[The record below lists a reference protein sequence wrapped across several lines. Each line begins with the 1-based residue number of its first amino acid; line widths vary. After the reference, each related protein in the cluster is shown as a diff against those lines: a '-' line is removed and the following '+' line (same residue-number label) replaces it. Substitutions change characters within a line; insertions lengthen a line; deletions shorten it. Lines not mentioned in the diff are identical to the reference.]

1 MAQPAAVDFAL
12 PPPAD
17 PLAAAPRATHRG
29 RASAR
34 RRAQRKLASCL
45 DRLGAW
51 SPFGQAEGA
60 QEEAVGATRGT
71 AAAAAERAMDDREE
85 AGRGEGKDWTEET
98 EDGGAAGRG
107 ASSCEEVRAAQPL
120 QVHGKAWRCA
130 ATFSAPAHAHA
141 PAAAATAVP
150 SPFAKAGRLGAAEL
164 AKPEHEA
171 RLGFRGRGVRVSGWS
186 GGSSDESWHAL
197 EQQAARRAVRPGSGG
212 GRHGHAHGHG
222 HGLLSAHGHGYAQGS
237 GGGGARGGAGEGC
250 WAHSPGSRRVG
261 FGTLACE
268 SREAGEVGEVGTGG
282 TAPTSGE
289 AWVRGSGGNGGQG
302 NAGSMGPPK
311 ARRGAVGRRR
321 GLSARAEARKR
332 SEEVE
337 GRGGEMERGG
347 GERAALH
354 VEGEGRGEGWRE
366 GGGGRAGRDEA
377 VEAGEGSGAGAGGD
391 AVLAAR
397 GAPAADVDG
406 PAGEGN
412 NLEASRWRRRG
423 VRRHRVGVAGEGAG
437 GVLEGGGRERGG
449 GSGEG
454 GLGGGVAA
462 VGSGSSGKGHGTA
475 EGEDRGRESGGAG
488 GMVVGVTGT
497 RQVCGRKRAGREVF
511 RGDGGSDSSDYHAE
525 VEEGGEGDE
534 EEEEQEEEGEEEEE
548 RGTAGAGGWEAGR
561 GGEWGVWGGEVMA
574 EETGWAAEWAG
585 CRMAVRGGGEASE
598 SSEEDGGS
606 GSRGVGQM
614 AVGVGRGTWRWKE
627 GRQLTSSPLPPGVT
641 IVQLRKRRRFSVHA
655 WQGGVGVAVTG
666 GHTSD
671 PAAAPCD
678 TSCASDP
685 LAPSLSLSASASAAI
700 LSDPTILLSDR
711 AAVPPSP
718 SLSDRDRLSDAHPH
732 SELGRSSDA
741 GRHSPVPHLTSP
753 TALPAAAPAGD
764 GAFKGGSSG
773 SSGRQV
779 GSGKHVSRASGEL
792 YYGHSRPAGSSRPTR
807 QQHGPRGAV
816 RPARQQRVEA
826 GRSSSSSRRC
836 SAAARGAQGGAGRCG
851 GRVGNGASGGGGLG
865 VDGWRQRG
873 GVEEGWEEG
882 WQVAVVPGGGGY
894 VSSSS
899 TGIDLPQGA
908 RERWSTAAVSTPRSI
923 VEGEALP
930 LGREWARGGA
940 WAREGPWEQ
949 EQGRAGEERRSGRV
963 GSEGQSGG
971 DSGYGSDVGYGGDG
985 ELGSDVWGGE
995 EDEEDEEDEN
1005 ESGMVLASAA
1015 AVVHAAVHVG
1025 VFTNTHPGTQA
1036 GGVTCGTRSA
1046 MQPTTWPPP
1055 AAAAAAEAALQPC
1068 CFHPADF
1075 QIPPKVDL

>member
-197 EQQAARRAVRPGSGG
+197 EQQAARRAGVGVGEHVVVLARAAGRTALAAGVWDSARWHARVVRQAVGATVAKETQAAWGHPKQGV
-212 GRHGHAHGHG
+212 GRWE
-222 HGLLSAHGHGYAQGS
+222 
-237 GGGGARGGAGEGC
+237 GGGGC
-250 WAHSPGSRRVG
+250 Q
-261 FGTLACE
+261 
-268 SREAGEVGEVGTGG
+268 REQR
-282 TAPTSGE
+282 
-289 AWVRGSGGNGGQG
+289 RGSE
-302 NAGSMGPPK
+302 
-311 ARRGAVGRRR
+311 ARRWRAVG
-321 GLSARAEARKR
+321 
-332 SEEVE
+332 
-337 GRGGEMERGG
+337 GRWSGGG

-462 VGSGSSGKGHGTA
+462 VGSGSGGKGHGTA